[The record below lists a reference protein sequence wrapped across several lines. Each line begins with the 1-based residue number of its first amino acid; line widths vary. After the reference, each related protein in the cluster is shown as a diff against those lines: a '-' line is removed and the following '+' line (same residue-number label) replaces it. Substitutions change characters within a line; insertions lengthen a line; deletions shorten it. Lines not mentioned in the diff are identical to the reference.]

1 MNPTRIFFIGL
12 LLFPSLI
19 PAAVD
24 LFSATVP
31 LAEDTSEA
39 RQRAM
44 GAALHAVLVKSSG
57 RQVSAR
63 RPEVGTML
71 KRAESHVQ
79 EFRYLNAPSDQ
90 EEGEPR
96 KMLWV
101 RFDRRAVGRLLRELG
116 LSPWEGGRP
125 ELLLWLAVDEQGR
138 RRLADPELD
147 RDLLEAASSAARARG
162 FTLLRPLMDLQ
173 DRNALGPAD
182 LWVGDR
188 QGIRDASAR
197 YGRPVP
203 LVGRLSGWNEQFEIK
218 WLLLFPD
225 RAESYRSTGGTPGAA
240 LASGIEQAAEILARR
255 YLPATER
262 GASELVRVRFLDV
275 QGLDQY
281 ARLWNLLRSL
291 DSVSSPKLIEAEAD
305 RLEFELKAA
314 GGGEVLSKQ
323 FSLHADLS
331 PVVDVPEEDE
341 EDSPVET
348 LSYSVR

>member
-225 RAESYRSTGGTPGAA
+225 RAESY
-240 LASGIEQAAEILARR
+240 
-255 YLPATER
+255 
-262 GASELVRVRFLDV
+262 
-275 QGLDQY
+275 
-281 ARLWNLLRSL
+281 
-291 DSVSSPKLIEAEAD
+291 
-305 RLEFELKAA
+305 
-314 GGGEVLSKQ
+314 
-323 FSLHADLS
+323 
-331 PVVDVPEEDE
+331 
-341 EDSPVET
+341 
-348 LSYSVR
+348 